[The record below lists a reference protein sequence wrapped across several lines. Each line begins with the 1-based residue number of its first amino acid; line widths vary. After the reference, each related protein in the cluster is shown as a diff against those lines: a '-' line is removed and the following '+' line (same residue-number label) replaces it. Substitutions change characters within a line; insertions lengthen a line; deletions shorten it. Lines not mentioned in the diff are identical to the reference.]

1 MRRAGVGDD
10 RPVVAYDQGE
20 PGGAARAWWLLG
32 WFGHPDA
39 RVLDG
44 GLGAWV
50 AAGLPL
56 TTETADPDPGD
67 FTARPGGR
75 SLLDAAGAARLAAAG
90 VLLDARAPA
99 RYQGL
104 EEPVDPVAGHIPG
117 ARNAPMADLVGD
129 HGLVPPA
136 SLRRLLDR
144 HGARPG
150 TPVGAYCGSG
160 VVAAHLVLAC
170 EVAGIPASLYAGS
183 WSDWVD
189 RPLPPGRH
197 RPRSRDRRR
206 PAARGRD
213 RLRRAR
219 RSRTGGRRGRG
230 GRAGGGGRGRPAG
243 RAAAGRLR
251 RDLCLAPGFVDTHA
265 HSDLVHLLDE
275 PQPFKLLQGVTTEVV
290 GNCGLTFA
298 PLDPASAEVAAT
310 LWSSLAGGCR
320 SSRPGSGSWPT
331 GWTGPARPTTWPC
344 WSGTGP
350 CG

>member
-1 MRRAGVGDD
+1 MVAPGPLVTAGQLAAELAGPGAPTVLDCRWTLAGGADRDGYGKGHLPGAVFVDLDRDLAAPTGAGGRHPLPTPEAFQAAMRRAGVRGD

-50 AAGLPL
+50 AAGLPV

-117 ARNAPMADLVGD
+117 ARNAPMADLVDD

-183 WSDWVD
+183 WSDWV
-189 RPLPPGRH
+189 
-197 RPRSRDRRR
+197 
-206 PAARGRD
+206 
-213 RLRRAR
+213 
-219 RSRTGGRRGRG
+219 T
-230 GRAGGGGRGRPAG
+230 
-243 RAAAGRLR
+243 
-251 RDLCLAPGFVDTHA
+251 
-265 HSDLVHLLDE
+265 
-275 PQPFKLLQGVTTEVV
+275 
-290 GNCGLTFA
+290 
-298 PLDPASAEVAAT
+298 DP
-310 LWSSLAGGCR
+310 
-320 SSRPGSGSWPT
+320 SRPVA
-331 GWTGPARPTTWPC
+331 TGPEP
-344 WSGTGP
+344 
-350 CG
+350 

>member
-1 MRRAGVGDD
+1 MVAPGPLVTAGQLAAELAGPGAPTVLDCRWTLAGGADRDGYGKGHLPGAVFVDLDRDLAAPPGAGGRHPLPAPEAFQAAMRRAGVRDD

-50 AAGLPL
+50 AAGLPV

-150 TPVGAYCGSG
+150 TPVGVYCGSG

-183 WSDWVD
+183 WSDWV
-189 RPLPPGRH
+189 
-197 RPRSRDRRR
+197 
-206 PAARGRD
+206 
-213 RLRRAR
+213 
-219 RSRTGGRRGRG
+219 T
-230 GRAGGGGRGRPAG
+230 
-243 RAAAGRLR
+243 
-251 RDLCLAPGFVDTHA
+251 
-265 HSDLVHLLDE
+265 
-275 PQPFKLLQGVTTEVV
+275 
-290 GNCGLTFA
+290 
-298 PLDPASAEVAAT
+298 DP
-310 LWSSLAGGCR
+310 
-320 SSRPGSGSWPT
+320 SRPVA
-331 GWTGPARPTTWPC
+331 TGPEP
-344 WSGTGP
+344 
-350 CG
+350 

>member
-1 MRRAGVGDD
+1 MVAPGPLVTAGQLAAELAGPGAPTVLDCRWTLAGGADRDGYGKGHLPGAVFVDLDRALAAPPGAGGRHPLPAPEAFQAAMRRAGVRDD

-50 AAGLPL
+50 AAGLPV

-150 TPVGAYCGSG
+150 TPVGVYCGSG
-160 VVAAHLVLAC
+160 VVAAHVVLAC

-183 WSDWVD
+183 WSDWV
-189 RPLPPGRH
+189 
-197 RPRSRDRRR
+197 
-206 PAARGRD
+206 
-213 RLRRAR
+213 
-219 RSRTGGRRGRG
+219 T
-230 GRAGGGGRGRPAG
+230 
-243 RAAAGRLR
+243 
-251 RDLCLAPGFVDTHA
+251 
-265 HSDLVHLLDE
+265 
-275 PQPFKLLQGVTTEVV
+275 
-290 GNCGLTFA
+290 
-298 PLDPASAEVAAT
+298 DP
-310 LWSSLAGGCR
+310 
-320 SSRPGSGSWPT
+320 SRPVAT
-331 GWTGPARPTTWPC
+331 GREP
-344 WSGTGP
+344 
-350 CG
+350 

>member
-1 MRRAGVGDD
+1 VVAPGPLVTAGQLAAELAGPGAPTVLDCRWTLAGGADRDGYGDGHLPGAVFVDLDRDLAAPPGAGGRHPLPAPEAFQAAMRRAGVRDD

-56 TTETADPDPGD
+56 TAEAADPDPGD

-75 SLLDAAGAARLAAAG
+75 SLLDAAGAARLAVAG
-90 VLLDARAPA
+90 VLLDVRAPA

-170 EVAGIPASLYAGS
+170 EVVGIPASLYAGS
-183 WSDWVD
+183 WSDWV
-189 RPLPPGRH
+189 
-197 RPRSRDRRR
+197 
-206 PAARGRD
+206 
-213 RLRRAR
+213 
-219 RSRTGGRRGRG
+219 T
-230 GRAGGGGRGRPAG
+230 
-243 RAAAGRLR
+243 
-251 RDLCLAPGFVDTHA
+251 
-265 HSDLVHLLDE
+265 
-275 PQPFKLLQGVTTEVV
+275 
-290 GNCGLTFA
+290 
-298 PLDPASAEVAAT
+298 DP
-310 LWSSLAGGCR
+310 
-320 SSRPGSGSWPT
+320 SRPVA
-331 GWTGPARPTTWPC
+331 TGPEP
-344 WSGTGP
+344 
-350 CG
+350 

>member
-1 MRRAGVGDD
+1 VVAPGPLVTAGQLAVELAGPGAPTVLDCRWTLAGGADRDGYGEGHLPGAVFVDLDRDLAAPPGAGGRHPLPAPEAFRSAMRRAGVRDD

-50 AAGLPL
+50 AKGLPL
-56 TTETADPDPGD
+56 TAETADPDPGD
-67 FTARPGGR
+67 FSARPGGR

-136 SLRRLLDR
+136 GLRRLLDR

-160 VVAAHLVLAC
+160 VVAANLVLAC

-183 WSDWVD
+183 WSDWV
-189 RPLPPGRH
+189 
-197 RPRSRDRRR
+197 
-206 PAARGRD
+206 A
-213 RLRRAR
+213 
-219 RSRTGGRRGRG
+219 
-230 GRAGGGGRGRPAG
+230 
-243 RAAAGRLR
+243 
-251 RDLCLAPGFVDTHA
+251 DL
-265 HSDLVHLLDE
+265 
-275 PQPFKLLQGVTTEVV
+275 
-290 GNCGLTFA
+290 
-298 PLDPASAEVAAT
+298 
-310 LWSSLAGGCR
+310 
-320 SSRPGSGSWPT
+320 SRPVA
-331 GWTGPARPTTWPC
+331 TGPEP
-344 WSGTGP
+344 
-350 CG
+350 

>member
-1 MRRAGVGDD
+1 MVAPGPLVTAGQLAAELAGPGAPKVLDCRWALAGGADRDGYGKGHLPGAVFVDLDRDLAAPPGAGGRHPLPAPGAFQAAMRRAGVRDD

-50 AAGLPL
+50 AAGLPVI
-56 TTETADPDPGD
+56 TGTADPDPGD

-117 ARNAPMADLVGD
+117 ARNAPVADLVGD

-150 TPVGAYCGSG
+150 TPVGVYCGSG
-160 VVAAHLVLAC
+160 VVAAHVVLAC

-183 WSDWVD
+183 WSDWV
-189 RPLPPGRH
+189 
-197 RPRSRDRRR
+197 
-206 PAARGRD
+206 
-213 RLRRAR
+213 
-219 RSRTGGRRGRG
+219 T
-230 GRAGGGGRGRPAG
+230 
-243 RAAAGRLR
+243 
-251 RDLCLAPGFVDTHA
+251 
-265 HSDLVHLLDE
+265 
-275 PQPFKLLQGVTTEVV
+275 
-290 GNCGLTFA
+290 
-298 PLDPASAEVAAT
+298 DP
-310 LWSSLAGGCR
+310 
-320 SSRPGSGSWPT
+320 SRPVAT
-331 GWTGPARPTTWPC
+331 GREP
-344 WSGTGP
+344 
-350 CG
+350 